1 MAPVQNAL
9 SLCFL
14 LSFLISV
21 SAYPTFYMIRSL
33 LQMQHPQNAPQS
45 SAGVSSLPRPKRAF
59 DRLDASPFDFDTL
72 SKRFN
77 DNEDENQLLSA
88 ISLDAPFVSSPYI
101 FKALRKRSFDRLE
114 NGAFFWPTKTDIW
127 PNGERKR

>member
-1 MAPVQNAL
+1 MAFVQNAL
-9 SLCFL
+9 SLCIL

-21 SAYPTFYMIRSL
+21 SAYPTFYMIQSL
-33 LQMQHPQNAPQS
+33 LQHPQNAPQS

-59 DRLDASPFDFDTL
+59 DRLDASPFDFDAL

-77 DNEDENQLLSA
+77 DNEDDNQLLSA

-101 FKALRKRSFDRLE
+101 LKALRKRSFDRLE
-114 NGAFFWPTKTDIW
+114 KGAFFWPTKTDIW